1 MVQSIFLTQLPK
13 STYILLL
20 LVGVAAVA
28 VADVCLKR
36 AALPGSLTQALRS
49 PWLFAAIALYLMQVI
64 LFVVVFANGWKLI
77 VVGIVQ
83 IALYAAVTLSAGVL
97 LFGEVLSLKQV
108 LGAGF
113 ALIGVVLLSF

>member
-64 LFVVVFANGWKLI
+64 LFVVVFANGWKLS